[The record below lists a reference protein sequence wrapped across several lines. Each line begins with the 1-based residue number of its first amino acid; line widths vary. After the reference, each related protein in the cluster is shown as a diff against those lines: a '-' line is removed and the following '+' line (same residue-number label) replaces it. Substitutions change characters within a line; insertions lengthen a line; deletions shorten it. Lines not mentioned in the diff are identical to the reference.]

1 MNVAF
6 VEEVDVPGIGAG
18 RQRAVFGVGRGP
30 AEGDDIARS
39 EQSHRRMASE
49 MVTTG
54 RLPALMLIG
63 VESVELTP
71 SETVSRA

>member
-1 MNVAF
+1 MV
-6 VEEVDVPGIGAG
+6 
-18 RQRAVFGVGRGP
+18 
-30 AEGDDIARS
+30 
-39 EQSHRRMASE
+39 